1 MRPRALI
8 LALLI
13 CSCDLLIEAANDATK
28 EQEKTPPREASDPKE
43 KKPKKEKKEKKPN
56 PSTAGLEIFFTT
68 PELVYP
74 DKPAQRSLKTIE
86 KRVVSDIDA
95 AKKTVYAA
103 VYEYNLASISEALL
117 RAKQRGLEVRLAL
130 DEENMEKPEMAK
142 WAEGMEQ
149 ANIPISWEKTDS
161 FSHSKYLVIDTKIA
175 WMGSWNFTNNDT
187 YRNNNNVIRFTI
199 PQIVANYAQEFSQMD
214 KGIFGRKKD
223 PLTPNPSVT
232 FKGAKIENYFSPQDN
247 VLEKLLPKLQG
258 AKKSILFL
266 AFSYTEDKIG
276 QAMIDRKQSKVKVA
290 GVFEARNAEGLGSEF
305 KILQDAGVDILQDG
319 NCYTMHHKFIIIDEK
334 IVITGS
340 YNFTK
345 RAEEQNDENV
355 VVIEDAG
362 VAALYKEEFDRVYQ
376 QAKTPTPCGK

>member
-1 MRPRALI
+1 MRPQAIVVAALI
-8 LALLI
+8 F
-13 CSCDLLIEAANDATK
+13 CSCDILLEAANEAAK
-28 EQEKTPPREASDPKE
+28 EQEKPPATEAEP
-43 KKPKKEKKEKKPN
+43 PKKEKKEKKEKKPKTN
-56 PSTAGLEIFFTT
+56 AEGFEVFFTT

-74 DKPAQRSLKTIE
+74 DKPAQRSPKAIE
-86 KRVVSDIDA
+86 KRVVSDIDE
-95 AKKTVYAA
+95 AKKTVYVVA
-103 VYEYNLASISEALL
+103 YEYNLASVGEALL
-117 RAKQRGLEVRLAL
+117 RAQQRGVEVRLAL

-161 FSHSKYLVIDTKIA
+161 FSHSKYLVIDNKIA

-199 PQIVANYAQEFSQMD
+199 SEVVANYAKEFSQMD
-214 KGIFGRKKD
+214 KGVFGRKKD

-232 FKGAKIENYFSPQDN
+232 FKGIKIENYFSPQDN
-247 VLEKLLPKLQG
+247 VLEKILPKLQS
-258 AKKSILFL
+258 AKKSVLFL

-276 QAMIDRKQSKVKVA
+276 QAMIERKNAKVKVS
-290 GVFEARNAEGLGSEF
+290 GVFEARNAEGIGSEF
-305 KILQDAGVDILQDG
+305 KILQDAGVDIFEDG

-345 RAEEQNDENV
+345 RAEEQNDENLV
-355 VVIEDAG
+355 IIEDAG
-362 VAALYKEEFDRVYQ
+362 VAAQYKAEFDRVYQ